1 MINKLIRMASHLD
14 SKGHIKEANYIDA
27 LIQKIASGKDYDP
40 SHTGA
45 GRGGIGQGWPH
56 ETGSMSLEGPDAASA
71 ELGEEFD
78 RLVRPAERIAEM
90 IIGSTPMM
98 GEDAEAS
105 AAELTNLLSSEEH
118 LETMNA
124 ILDYLDSLSPSEN

>member
-1 MINKLIRMASHLD
+1 
-14 SKGHIKEANYIDA
+14 
-27 LIQKIASGKDYDP
+27 
-40 SHTGA
+40 
-45 GRGGIGQGWPH
+45 
-56 ETGSMSLEGPDAASA
+56 MSLEGPDAASA

-105 AAELTNLLSSEEH
+105 AAELTKLTKLTNLLSSEEH

-124 ILDYLDSLSPSEN
+124 ILDYLDSLSPSED